1 MKKNKKFYKEINQEL
16 FERIERY
23 LLNQMSE
30 RDRLNFEKEMAQD
43 EMLRNEVSL
52 QEQLQAGI
60 AVDAIGEEY
69 QQDNPELSLTKEY
82 RKSSFRPW
90 LFKIA
95 AALIIIAIPVY
106 FLFFNQSDLYNKY
119 YEPDPGLPTEM
130 GLTNNYDFLDGMV
143 DYKRENYKIAQR
155 KWSKLMEINP
165 DNDTLNYYLAMANLN
180 LKSYTSAKEKLDK
193 ISPNSAFYHDA
204 LWFQSLLLI
213 KNKDYDGAKEKL
225 HELDSEKARELLKE
239 LP

>member
-1 MKKNKKFYKEINQEL
+1 MRKNKKFYKEIDQDL
-16 FERIERY
+16 FESIERY
-23 LLNQMSE
+23 LLNQMS
-30 RDRLNFEKEMAQD
+30 DDNRLQFEKELAQD
-43 EMLRNEVSL
+43 EMLRNEISL
-52 QEQLQAGI
+52 QQQLQSTI
-60 AVDAIGEEY
+60 AIDAIGVEY
-69 QQDNPELSLTKEY
+69 QQDNPELSLTKKES
-82 RKSSFRPW
+82 KSSFTTW

-95 AALIIIAIPVY
+95 AALLIIAISVY
-106 FLFFNQSDLYNKY
+106 FLFFNQSDLYHKY

-155 KWSKLMEINP
+155 KWTQLIKTNP
-165 DNDTLNYYLAMANLN
+165 DNDTLKYYLAMADLN
-180 LKSYTSAKEKLDK
+180 LKSYTSANEKLDN

-213 KNKDYDGAKEKL
+213 KNKNYDGAKEKL
-225 HELDSEKARELLKE
+225 LELDSEKARELLKE